1 MEVTKH
7 CTPCKTKDKESKA
20 EYYCTDCE
28 AYYCEECFELHPRV
42 PYLAKHIVLKHDDID
57 VWSRDQ
63 YKCSTHGKTL
73 EFFCRDHKML
83 CCHVC
88 ISLKH
93 RSCTNMDYIQEEAM
107 KKCLEDNKG
116 KMMKQIEEQ
125 IQIIE
130 SSFDKVKRKVE
141 TNQTSKME
149 YIEKLQ
155 AFRSRINAMFDSL
168 EEKAF
173 GEMGEK
179 FDQNTNYS
187 ENVSEKLVRFGGKLK
202 DLKQQI
208 KSSTVGKEALVY
220 ISLQRGEE
228 LIEDISRELS
238 KIDFSIEKE
247 KYKPVIDETIEG
259 YVKGLAQIAVLEDDK
274 MREECVAS
282 DVYPGDKIKITEVA
296 ASEKQENFDIRYTGE
311 SEDMKQPE
319 FHVKSDCT
327 EHEGDNNVKSDCTE
341 YGRVKK

>member
-1 MEVTKH
+1 MAYSDRKTIDMDDTKH
-7 CTPCKTKDKESKA
+7 CTPCKTRDKKTKA

-63 YKCSTHGKTL
+63 YKCSTHGKNL
-73 EFFCRDHKML
+73 EFFCKEHKML

-93 RSCTNMDYIQEEAM
+93 RACTNMDYILEEAM
-107 KKCLEDNKG
+107 KICLEDDKE

-125 IQIIE
+125 LQIIE
-130 SSFDKVKRKVE
+130 SSFGKIKRKAE
-141 TNQTSKME
+141 TNQTSKTE
-149 YIEKLQ
+149 YIEDLES
-155 AFRSRINAMFDSL
+155 FRSRVNAMFDSL
-168 EEKAF
+168 VEKAF
-173 GEMGEK
+173 GEMNEQYDK
-179 FDQNTNYS
+179 NTKYS
-187 ENVSEKLVRFGGKLK
+187 ENVREKLVRFEGKLK
-202 DLKQQI
+202 NLKQQI

-228 LIEDISRELS
+228 LIEEFSKELS
-238 KIDFSIEKE
+238 KIDFSVKKE
-247 KYKPVIDETIEG
+247 KYKPVIDEKIEG

-282 DVYPGDKIKITEVA
+282 DIYTEEKCEKIEV
-296 ASEKQENFDIRYTGE
+296 EKYYKE
-311 SEDMKQPE
+311 
-319 FHVKSDCT
+319 
-327 EHEGDNNVKSDCTE
+327 
-341 YGRVKK
+341 